1 MQRLAPICLGLI
13 GLTASN
19 ALIASPPVADY
30 IIKQNGA
37 SVVPLSTLTR
47 SRPATP
53 PVSTPSSAI
62 PPVVRPVVKEAPVV
76 AKPSVV
82 EPTAPV
88 RPTVA
93 PVAIPASPKKEEPVR
108 SVQVAPV
115 EKPVVTSPPVVLATK
130 PDPAPAVA
138 VSKPEPAPVV
148 VPKKPDPAPVTIAK
162 KSEPVPENVPALAGA
177 AKVPPSTEVAVPQG
191 LSAAEILAGV
201 VAPIKKAIANVMPT
215 PAAEPV
221 PAAKPVEAPLAA
233 ETRKTIE
240 AAAAVAAAFEA
251 SAAKS
256 VQTTASAAPKPDN
269 AALPLAEK
277 GADAKSTES
286 LVKASSSASAPSAVE
301 LVKTATEPTKQPASQ
316 VKTAASSGEA
326 TAKPYENDLQWQQKE
341 APKETPP
348 AKEEPVKA
356 TVTPPAVLNR
366 IAVLLPTRSAVLGD
380 AAKVVRA
387 GVEAAAK
394 VDGGPEIF
402 VVDSGDTDV
411 PARYREA
418 LAAGA
423 KVIIGPLARPQ
434 IAAISNLAKVPTLAL
449 NTLEGAHA
457 NVYSL
462 NLSVEGEAKALA
474 RRVYGDGLRRPVI
487 VAGSGSFDKRI
498 AQSFAAEWQALGG
511 KNLRRLAP
519 SALTNIA
526 ESDVAIL
533 AVESTVAKPLLASLS
548 GRPIYATSQLHERT
562 GTRLAGVTLMD
573 MPWLAS
579 SGDKLV
585 ARYPRPAHSQTI
597 SSDRLYALG
606 IDAWRLAT
614 RLAADPT
621 ATSLHLD
628 GVTGGLTLSKTREF
642 DRVLSVVR

>member
-53 PVSTPSSAI
+53 PVPAPNPVI
-62 PPVVRPVVKEAPVV
+62 PPIVRPTVKETPVV
-76 AKPSVV
+76 AKPIVA
-82 EPTAPV
+82 EPIAPIQ
-88 RPTVA
+88 PAVA
-93 PVAIPASPKKEEPVR
+93 PVATPLSPKKEALVH
-108 SVQVAPV
+108 VAPV
-115 EKPVVTSPPVVLATK
+115 EKPAMAS
-130 PDPAPAVA
+130 
-138 VSKPEPAPVV
+138 PEPVAEVRKSAPVV
-148 VPKKPDPAPVTIAK
+148 VAKKPDP
-162 KSEPVPENVPALAGA
+162 VPEKLPAPAPRA
-177 AKVPPSTEVAVPQG
+177 SNPPVAESVVPQG
-191 LSAAEILAGV
+191 LSATEILAGV
-201 VAPIKKAIANVMPT
+201 VAPIKKAIASVIPT
-215 PAAEPV
+215 PTVVPVIEPKSAEP
-221 PAAKPVEAPLAA
+221 ELAV

-240 AAAAVAAAFEA
+240 AAAAVAAAFEVTA
-251 SAAKS
+251 EKPAVVPTSA
-256 VQTTASAAPKPDN
+256 TPKPDQRLPV
-269 AALPLAEK
+269 AAPLQTKPPEPI
-277 GADAKSTES
+277 
-286 LVKASSSASAPSAVE
+286 VKAVTTKEAPVAVE
-301 LVKTATEPTKQPASQ
+301 GTQTAIEPVKATASSVQ
-316 VKTAASSGEA
+316 VERPSGEA

-341 APKETPP
+341 AAKEAMP
-348 AKEEPVKA
+348 AKEPIKA

-394 VDGGPEIF
+394 VDGGPELFI
-402 VVDSGDTDV
+402 VDSGDSDV
-411 PARYREA
+411 PTRYREA

-434 IAAISNLAKVPTLAL
+434 IAAILSLAKVPTLAL

-457 NVYSL
+457 NLYSL

-487 VAGSGSFDKRI
+487 VVGNGGFDKRI
-498 AQSFAAEWQALGG
+498 AQSFTAEWQALGG

-519 SALTNIA
+519 NGLTNIA
-526 ESDVAIL
+526 EADVVIL
-533 AVESTVAKPLLASLS
+533 AVESTVAKPLLSSLS

-562 GTRLAGVTLMD
+562 GSRLAGVTLMD
-573 MPWLAS
+573 MPWLTS

-585 ARYPRPAHSQTI
+585 ARYPRSAHSLTI

-614 RLAADPT
+614 RLAANPT
-621 ATSLHLD
+621 ATTLHLE
-628 GVTGGLTLSKTREF
+628 GVTGDLTLSKTREF